1 MVRWSRYNVLNSMVE
16 LLEEIEEAVK
26 EMHANHKRRIERK
39 GKKKSSAC

>member
-1 MVRWSRYNVLNSMVE
+1 VVQIHLAEHYGGIVG
-16 LLEEIEEAVK
+16 EIEEAVK